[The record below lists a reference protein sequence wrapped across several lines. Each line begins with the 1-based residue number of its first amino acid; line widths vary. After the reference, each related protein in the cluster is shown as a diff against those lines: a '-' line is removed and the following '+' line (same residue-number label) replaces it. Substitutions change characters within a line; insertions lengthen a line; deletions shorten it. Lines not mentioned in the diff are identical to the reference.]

1 MARRN
6 LLRRQLLIA
15 WRETIRKFYQGQQI
29 NSERGLQVF
38 FCQAL
43 MSQFDEANVRRRI
56 FVEPTLKAH
65 NSSSSPKP
73 DVLICNRYR
82 IIGVV
87 ELKYLPRA
95 KADYGKDLQTLEW
108 CGSHAD
114 RIQIRNERYMGH
126 QWGDR
131 YYRLANDAVLCW
143 AGVFNRPIALSL
155 LDKVSDQIYSQFME
169 LHAVTVPGANPTIS
183 SSYTPRSK

>member
-6 LLRRQLLIA
+6 LLKRLLLVA
-15 WRETIRKFYQGQQI
+15 WQQTIRRYYERQQI

-38 FCQAL
+38 FCQSL
-43 MSQFDEANVRRRI
+43 ISQFDAAKVPRRL
-56 FVEPTLKAH
+56 FVEPTLTAG

-73 DVLICNRYR
+73 DVLICNRHR

-95 KADYGKDLQTLEW
+95 NANYRKDLQTLEW

-114 RIQIRNERYMGH
+114 SIQIRNERYLGR
-126 QWGDR
+126 QSASK
-131 YYRLANDAVLCW
+131 YYSLANDAVLCW
-143 AGVFNRPIALSL
+143 AGVFNRPIVLSL
-155 LDKVSDQIYSQFME
+155 RGKVSEKIHSHFME
-169 LHAVTVPGANPTIS
+169 LHAVTVPGGIPTIYS
-183 SSYTPRSK
+183 NYTPRSR